1 LWAQDHK
8 GLAIGG
14 GVVGASALVTAL
26 IAGGIPL
33 WKKIVQPYIA
43 KLRAQQAQGKGKV
56 QKRSVEDEYLDT
68 LIADE
73 DFVNFLEE
81 LSDQFDAE
89 F

>member
-1 LWAQDHK
+1 VWAKDHK

-14 GVVGASALVTAL
+14 GVVAGSALVTAL
-26 IAGGIPL
+26 VVGAIPL
-33 WKKIVQPYIA
+33 WKKIVQPYIE

-73 DFVNFLEE
+73 DFVNFLEG
-81 LSDQFDAE
+81 LNDQFDAE